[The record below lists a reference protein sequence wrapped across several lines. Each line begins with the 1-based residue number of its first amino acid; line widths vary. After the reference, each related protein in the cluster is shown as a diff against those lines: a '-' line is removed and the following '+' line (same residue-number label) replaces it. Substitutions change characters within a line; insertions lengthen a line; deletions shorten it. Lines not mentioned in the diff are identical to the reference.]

1 MSFRP
6 FPTEVISKDG
16 ESIVF
21 ICRILVYVV
30 TLQKTKDITMIPL
43 LSFFSWCFG
52 IFFVSLFALL
62 AILTPIV
69 AIKAILKDG
78 KARRRME
85 KRGQQSN
92 TTTG

>member
-1 MSFRP
+1 
-6 FPTEVISKDG
+6 
-16 ESIVF
+16 
-21 ICRILVYVV
+21 
-30 TLQKTKDITMIPL
+30 MIPL

-78 KARRRME
+78 KARRQLE
-85 KRGQQSN
+85 KQNQQKSNITITFRRGA
-92 TTTG
+92 